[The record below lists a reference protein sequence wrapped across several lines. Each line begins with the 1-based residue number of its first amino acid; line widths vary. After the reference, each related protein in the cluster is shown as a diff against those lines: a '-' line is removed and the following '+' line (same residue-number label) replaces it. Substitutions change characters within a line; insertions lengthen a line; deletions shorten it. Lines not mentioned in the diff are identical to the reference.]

1 MATTPLPKPP
11 PGHEQITLT
20 PAQAA
25 TVAEAVAIAI
35 TQRDKFLR
43 INGLVRGDLA
53 RDDPGIADLTALI
66 DAHPALGARVR
77 HRF

>member
-1 MATTPLPKPP
+1 MHRSPSPPPRPPPSPKPSRF
-11 PGHEQITLT
+11 
-20 PAQAA
+20 
-25 TVAEAVAIAI
+25 AI

-53 RDDPGIADLTALI
+53 RDDPGIADLTALT

-77 HRF
+77 HRFGH